1 MQKLITMIFTAGC
14 FALGAYADVSYSFNG
29 GMMTIT
35 APSTLAG
42 KGIRIV
48 WDSEDRGVE
57 PAAWANVANVVD
69 AVPAAGGTYT
79 IDLESL
85 GIANGQPCR
94 IVTSTRYRL
103 LDKL

>member
-1 MQKLITMIFTAGC
+1 MKKLIMMILVAGC

-48 WDSEDRGVE
+48 WDTEDRGTE

-69 AVPAAGGTYT
+69 AVPAAGGTYYR
-79 IDLESL
+79 
-85 GIANGQPCR
+85 PR
-94 IVTSTRYRL
+94 IFEHSERSALPHCHIHTLSSAR
-103 LDKL
+103 